1 MRIRA
6 KVAYDGTEFAGFQK
20 QAGVRTVQGELEA
33 ALKRVC
39 ERPITVSGAGRT
51 DTGVHASG
59 QVIAFDVEWVHGLER
74 LTQALNVNLPED
86 VAVRDLDECG
96 PSFHPRFSA
105 LSRVYVYNALVSP
118 TRDPVRRR
126 YVWHLTDMPDVT
138 RMNEAARRLVGSH
151 DFAAFG
157 SAPLGLAGSAGR
169 RRDLSDSD
177 SPDRDNDDDSGRS
190 GRAKGGTTV
199 RDVKRAEW
207 VTAADGLMFTVEANA
222 FLYRMVRRMVM
233 ALIRVGR
240 GQLSPVE
247 LAQILESKDS
257 QRLKG
262 LAPAC
267 GLCLVDVKYA

>member
-1 MRIRA
+1 M
-6 KVAYDGTEFAGFQK
+6 
-20 QAGVRTVQGELEA
+20 
-33 ALKRVC
+33 
-39 ERPITVSGAGRT
+39 
-51 DTGVHASG
+51 
-59 QVIAFDVEWVHGLER
+59 
-74 LTQALNVNLPED
+74 
-86 VAVRDLDECG
+86 
-96 PSFHPRFSA
+96 
-105 LSRVYVYNALVSP
+105 
-118 TRDPVRRR
+118 
-126 YVWHLTDMPDVT
+126 
-138 RMNEAARRLVGSH
+138 
-151 DFAAFG
+151 
-157 SAPLGLAGSAGR
+157 
-169 RRDLSDSD
+169 
-177 SPDRDNDDDSGRS
+177 
-190 GRAKGGTTV
+190 